1 MALCSRHST
10 PVLVK
15 RLKEMNFDTRKF
27 TNGTLLATKRMLKDY
42 RDDNPDPVPLLY
54 QTGYLTIADVDAEK
68 GAYIL
73 SFPNEEV
80 KYGFLESLL
89 PMYVGNVGAGSG
101 KDILTLSKYV
111 ESGELDSIRSVFE
124 ALFAG
129 IPYPTNE
136 TPFEHDFQSV
146 FYITFTLLGQYVQCE
161 THTNTGRIDCLIET
175 KRFLYLFEFKR
186 DDSAEAALRQIEE
199 MHDALTYAAD
209 KRILYKIGVSFD
221 SKTRRLA
228 DWKVKKD

>member
-27 TNGTLLATKRMLKDY
+27 TNGTLLATKRMLKDC
-42 RDDNPDPVPLLY
+42 RDDNADPVPLLY
-54 QTGYLTIADVDAEK
+54 QTGYLTIADVDDEK

-89 PMYVGNVGAGSG
+89 PMYVGNVGASSG

-146 FYITFTLLGQYVQCE
+146 LTITFTLLGQYVQCE
-161 THTNTGRIDCLIET
+161 TQPNTGRIDCLIET

>member
-27 TNGTLLATKRMLKDY
+27 TNGTLFATKRMLKDY

-54 QTGYLTIADVDAEK
+54 QTGYLTIADVDDEK

-101 KDILTLSKYV
+101 KDFRRYRNTSNQENWTVFAACSKHCLPEFPV
-111 ESGELDSIRSVFE
+111 RQMRLRLNTIFS
-124 ALFAG
+124 
-129 IPYPTNE
+129 
-136 TPFEHDFQSV
+136 QS
-146 FYITFTLLGQYVQCE
+146 
-161 THTNTGRIDCLIET
+161 
-175 KRFLYLFEFKR
+175 
-186 DDSAEAALRQIEE
+186 
-199 MHDALTYAAD
+199 
-209 KRILYKIGVSFD
+209 
-221 SKTRRLA
+221 
-228 DWKVKKD
+228 

>member
-1 MALCSRHST
+1 
-10 PVLVK
+10 
-15 RLKEMNFDTRKF
+15 MNFDTRKF

-42 RDDNPDPVPLLY
+42 QDDNPDPVPLLY

-129 IPYPTNE
+129 VPCPTNE
-136 TPFEHDFQSV
+136 APFEHDFQSV
-146 FYITFTLLGQYVQCE
+146 LTITFTLLCW
-161 THTNTGRIDCLIET
+161 
-175 KRFLYLFEFKR
+175 
-186 DDSAEAALRQIEE
+186 DSMCSAKPNQTRAE
-199 MHDALTYAAD
+199 
-209 KRILYKIGVSFD
+209 
-221 SKTRRLA
+221 
-228 DWKVKKD
+228 